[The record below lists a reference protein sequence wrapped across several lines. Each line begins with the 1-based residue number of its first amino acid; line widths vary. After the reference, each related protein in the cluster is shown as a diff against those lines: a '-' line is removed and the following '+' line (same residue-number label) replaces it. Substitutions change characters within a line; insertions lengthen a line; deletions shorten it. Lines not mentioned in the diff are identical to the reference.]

1 MSPKGESLGAKH
13 EGASAS
19 GRHAWV
25 AAGVAVLGALTL
37 AGAMQLPSQAGYTGV
52 GPDFVPLL
60 VGLML
65 LACGGLL
72 LWEAATGGLRGME
85 QPSGSPH
92 ADWRPFAWVS
102 AGILA
107 NAALITTVGFV
118 IGCTLCYVLA
128 VRGFR
133 LAKGP
138 LERATWLADTGIG
151 VALTL
156 PVYLLFTKLLAINL
170 PGLTSTGWL

>member
-1 MSPKGESLGAKH
+1 M
-13 EGASAS
+13 S
-19 GRHAWV
+19 GRQALV
-25 AAGVAVLGALTL
+25 AAGVAALGALTL
-37 AGAMQLPSQAGYTGV
+37 TGATRIPSQAGYTGV
-52 GPDFVPLL
+52 GPNFVPLL

-65 LACGGLL
+65 LACGVLL
-72 LWEAATGGLRGME
+72 LWEAATGGLRDME
-85 QPSGSPH
+85 QPSGSMH
-92 ADWRPFAWVS
+92 ASWRPFAWVS

-128 VRGFR
+128 VHGFR
-133 LAKGP
+133 IAKGP
-138 LERATWLADTGIG
+138 LGRPTWLADTGTG